1 MKIGR
6 NDHCPCGSG
15 KKYKQCCIDAAEKQH
30 AEIYDDIAQTIAMSG
45 NLSIEELNL
54 VVQHKMQERN
64 NRPHA
69 DFCGLTPTQM
79 TNWLYA
85 PFSEL
90 TGVAISTPD
99 DLSSSPIMS
108 YLSMLIDEA
117 IMQQGSFKATA
128 RGNLPTKLV
137 KKASEKLPEFA
148 VAQFET
154 ETGFSDFSGSNEEK
168 FIALHYTR
176 VLAVLSG
183 ILHLKNG
190 RFHVNK
196 ATLKQYQR
204 HGIRA
209 FFLPMLEAAVTR
221 YNWGYLDAW
230 DDNVDLRTLWLFM
243 LWRLQNHASIDKMIK
258 EVCVAFP
265 DLLRQFPHSEYFSPQ
280 DHLVMIIE
288 SRFVERFLQLW
299 GFVTVNPRKI
309 FDRERIPRDANILPL
324 LTQSFTFT
332 M

>member
-15 KKYKQCCIDAAEKQH
+15 KKYKQCCMDAATKQY
-30 AEIYDDIAQTIAMSG
+30 AEICDDIAQTVAMSG

-64 NRPHA
+64 NRPHT

-79 TNWLYA
+79 ANWLYA

-90 TGVAISTPD
+90 AGVEINTPD
-99 DLSSSPIMS
+99 DLSSSPVML
-108 YLSMLIDEA
+108 YLSLILDEA
-117 IMQQGSFKATA
+117 IMQQGSFKATV

-137 KKASEKLPEFA
+137 KKASEKLPELA

-154 ETGFSDFSGSNEEK
+154 ETSMSDFSGSTEEK
-168 FIALHYTR
+168 FTALHYTR

-183 ILHLKNG
+183 ILYLKSG
-190 RFHVNK
+190 RFYVKK
-196 ATLKQYQR
+196 AALKQYQS

-209 FFLPMLEAAVTR
+209 FFLPMLETAVTK
-221 YNWGYLDAW
+221 YNWGYLDGW

-243 LWRLQNHASIDKMIK
+243 FWRLQSHSSIDKMIK
-258 EVCVAFP
+258 EVSVAFP
-265 DLLRQFPHSEYFSPQ
+265 DLLQQVPHSEYFSPQ
-280 DHLVMIIE
+280 DQLVMLIE
-288 SRFVERFLQLW
+288 LRFVVRFLQFW
-299 GFVTVNPRKI
+299 GFVTVDPRRI
-309 FDRERIPRDANILPL
+309 FNRERIPRKANIQPL
-324 LTQSFTFT
+324 LTQSFTFA

>member
-15 KKYKQCCIDAAEKQH
+15 KKYKQCCMDVAEKQR
-30 AEIYDDIAQTIAMSG
+30 AEIYDDIAQTVAMSG

-54 VVQHKMQERN
+54 VVQHKIQERN
-64 NRPHA
+64 NRPNA

-79 TNWLYA
+79 ANWLYA

-108 YLSMLIDEA
+108 YLSLIIDEA

-154 ETGFSDFSGSNEEK
+154 ESSISHFSGSNEDK

-183 ILHLKNG
+183 ILYLKGG
-190 RFHVNK
+190 RFHVK
-196 ATLKQYQR
+196 KTALKQYQR

-221 YNWGYLDAW
+221 YNWAYLDGW

-243 LWRLQNHASIDKMIK
+243 VWRLQSHTSLDKMIK
-258 EVCVAFP
+258 EVSVAFP
-265 DLLRQFPHSEYFSPQ
+265 DLLRQFPHSEYFSAQ
-280 DHLVMIIE
+280 DQLVMIIE
-288 SRFVERFLQLW
+288 SRFVERFLQFW

-309 FDRERIPRDANILPL
+309 FNRERIPREANILPL
-324 LTQSFTFT
+324 LTQSFRFT